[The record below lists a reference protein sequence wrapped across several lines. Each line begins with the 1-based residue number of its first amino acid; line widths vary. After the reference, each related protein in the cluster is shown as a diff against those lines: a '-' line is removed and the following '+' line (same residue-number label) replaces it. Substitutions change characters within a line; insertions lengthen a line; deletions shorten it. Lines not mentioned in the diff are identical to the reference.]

1 MIERSRGIE
10 RTTLLVAGSVGAGVH
25 AGLAP
30 EHLHEWL
37 PLGIAFVASATLLAA
52 AVVVLAV
59 RPDDTRPA
67 HALAVLLLGLVAA
80 YAATRLT
87 ALPPLDPTRE
97 APDPLGLATS
107 AIEAGGALVGLRL
120 TRPRLPFANPQ
131 GGTP

>member
-37 PLGIAFVASATLLAA
+37 PLGIAFVASAAVLAA

-107 AIEAGGALVGLRL
+107 AIEAGGAFAGLRL